1 MAKQKSYAKIEQ
13 DVRHTL
19 RNNLNN
25 AESDEDVKKFFVYAV
40 KDLVEQASEGRIALE
55 YDDIVLDL
63 QYTDGFVLG
72 SALKKDAN
80 FMDLWHNSD
89 LPSIVKR
96 MAESGLNR
104 IKHLEEKHP
113 DKTEAKIY
121 PTSSHAGRSF
131 SQRPGKR

>member
-1 MAKQKSYAKIEQ
+1 MVKQKSFAKIEQ
-13 DVRHTL
+13 DIRHTF

-40 KDLVEQASEGRIALE
+40 KDLVEQAHEGRITIE
-55 YDDIVLDL
+55 YDDISLDPENA
-63 QYTDGFVLG
+63 DGFVF
-72 SALKKDAN
+72 SSTLKKDKT
-80 FMDLWHNSD
+80 FMHLWNNSD
-89 LPSIVKR
+89 LPSIVER

-131 SQRPGKR
+131 SKRPPKR